1 MTSEARD
8 KIRELR
14 LVAAQCY
21 KQAEAANAAR
31 DEAVR
36 NLGKALLDVPA
47 GDWPGAVV
55 GPIDGDHVGCGPVTH
70 NLARWPRVPAVEP
83 PPVSTIELIQRAC
96 NPRIGDLYKKAGGRL
111 VVTAIDDDLVCYVS
125 GPNSKP
131 GVIPTTEWGLLARN
145 TINNGAQFVPA
156 VEPPPGVDC
165 AGCGAE

>member
-21 KQAEAANAAR
+21 KMAADAIAAR

-55 GPIDGDHVGCGPVTH
+55 PLVQVQPTDPDVCSEGARLCTGIRDWCNEEHKDSGWVKTH
-70 NLARWPRVPAVEP
+70 NKYRWPR
-83 PPVSTIELIQRAC
+83 
-96 NPRIGDLYKKAGGRL
+96 K
-111 VVTAIDDDLVCYVS
+111 
-125 GPNSKP
+125 
-131 GVIPTTEWGLLARN
+131 
-145 TINNGAQFVPA
+145 VPA

>member
-1 MTSEARD
+1 MA
-8 KIRELR
+8 I
-14 LVAAQCY
+14 
-21 KQAEAANAAR
+21 
-31 DEAVR
+31 R

-47 GDWPGAVV
+47 GAWPGVVFAV
-55 GPIDGDHVGCGPVTH
+55 
-70 NLARWPRVPAVEP
+70 PRVPAVEP

>member
-14 LVAAQCY
+14 IVAAQCY
-21 KQAEAANAAR
+21 KMAADAIAAR

-47 GDWPGAVV
+47 GAWPGVVFAV
-55 GPIDGDHVGCGPVTH
+55 
-70 NLARWPRVPAVEP
+70 PRVPAVEP

-96 NPRIGDLYKKAGGRL
+96 NPRIGDLYKKEWSGERL